1 MDRET
6 GRALKSAEATER
18 ERVDTSVHRCYTGL
32 LLLHVSSPG
41 SETSLELLNLKPP
54 ILALLN
60 ALPTP
65 TPDSECWQLC
75 ALGFRTPVE
84 MRVGGPRS
92 FV

>member
-41 SETSLELLNLKPP
+41 SETSLELL
-54 ILALLN
+54 
-60 ALPTP
+60 T
-65 TPDSECWQLC
+65 
-75 ALGFRTPVE
+75 
-84 MRVGGPRS
+84 
-92 FV
+92 